1 MMARAQR
8 IGIVCNDMR
17 ALRGV
22 ARGTARAVEVDSF
35 RMGYGMYFLT
45 GRSLPRRTF
54 LRGAGATVALPLLDA
69 MIPAGRLRGS
79 AADQPT
85 RLVCIEEVHG
95 VPGCNEWGAQQH
107 LFAPVTEGRDF
118 ELSGANVLQGLE
130 PWRDYMTII
139 SNTDVKMAEAFAAPE
154 VGGDHFRSSAVFLTQ
169 SHPKQTQGSDILC
182 GTSLD
187 QLHAQRFGQDT
198 VLPSLQLCIEPT
210 DTGGGCDYNY
220 SCSYTDSISWASPT
234 LPLPMIRSPR
244 TAFDMLFGAGG
255 SAEERARRR
264 RTHGSILDWVA
275 GEVAEMRRQLG
286 AVDRQRVER
295 YLDSVRE
302 IERRIERVEAQNSS
316 GAPRELPGA
325 PPGVPDSFS
334 EHMRLLF
341 DLQVLA
347 FETDATRVVSLKMGR
362 DASNRTFPESGSDRA
377 FHPASHHGGNEEAI
391 LKFNTICQW
400 RTGQLGYLLERLQ
413 ETMDGEASLLD
424 RSMIIWG
431 SPMGDANLHNHR
443 RCPLVV
449 LGGANGQLD
458 GNLHIKAEAGTPMA
472 NVFTTLLH
480 QLGHH
485 DLEKFGD
492 ATGEFSLSAPVTS

>member
-492 ATGEFSLSAPVTS
+492 ATDEFSLSAPVTS